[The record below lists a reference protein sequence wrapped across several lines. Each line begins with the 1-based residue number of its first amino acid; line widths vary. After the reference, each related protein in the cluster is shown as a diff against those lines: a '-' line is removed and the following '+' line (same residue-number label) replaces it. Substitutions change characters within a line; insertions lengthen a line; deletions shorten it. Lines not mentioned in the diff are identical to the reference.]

1 MRTKIKITMA
11 IMLIAAIA
19 ALSGCASKEVEK
31 NPVQTLQTPANVN
44 ALSSDV
50 AGDISSASEIA
61 DDSLQEVNFS
71 LVDESLG

>member
-19 ALSGCASKEVEK
+19 ALSGCASKEAEK
-31 NPVQTLQTPANVN
+31 NPVPAVQTENVDV
-44 ALSSDV
+44 LSSDV

-61 DDSLQEVNFS
+61 DDSLQEVNFT
-71 LVDESLG
+71 LVDENLI